1 MSFLEQWFLS
11 NWCLKYQNN
20 TKYTAFNCAFGTFK
34 FLRLPMVLKQSPTVH
49 QLLIDFTWK
58 HLHDIDEVL
67 SGFEQT
73 GLKPAKCKFAVE
85 KEVFLGHETGSKGLH
100 PPLDKRKVIR
110 HYLTPTTRKEFERA
124 LGLFNWFRQYF
135 ANLVW
140 SFALLLIPVQRA
152 LDISCIK
159 FTKVWFGLVPKD
171 CLNSINRMAV
181 KSWNYLQLSPVYLTV
196 FLTYEGDILWLAI
209 LQQFHSDIEWK
220 SARNMVVADSLSR
233 TIHFHEQLLCSPVE
247 NDTCFSDVPEKPTN
261 AFPQKRSSL
270 HEIDKSIDGD
280 YSTEV
285 YNQTSQKA
293 VTELHESTCLSSPV
307 SSDIPYLESPTT
319 SSVSEHQAVAQNVAF
334 QELNMTSAS
343 IRKRYVV
350 SLVCVE
356 ERKNKSS
363 ASYTMIYYYLVMVEY
378 KTLLIVSRNTNTL
391 QSLLMLFA
399 NILGDLYGHVSC
411 TLRGHSFLLT
421 AFDMFSKFIYIKP
434 FVNKDAM
441 SVSEVLMVMFT
452 HYGVCDTLISD
463 QGYELIAKVT
473 SELCSF
479 LCVPQQFTPN
489 IEHQCLGACERIHRT
504 LAATLAP
511 YMNDYLNNW
520 DFLVNAIMFSMNN
533 AVNSSTGYSPFEIVL
548 A

>member
-1 MSFLEQWFLS
+1 MVVLADLNSTVTFKKSVHIDRLKLAYIRQPVPLNYFEATTKVPEAIFRTSATQTVVEKSEQMEVPKVDNDGGYTRPKRVIQKPVRFLS
-11 NWCLKYQNN
+11 SYK
-20 TKYTAFNCAFGTFK
+20 
-34 FLRLPMVLKQSPTVH
+34 
-49 QLLIDFTWK
+49 
-58 HLHDIDEVL
+58 
-67 SGFEQT
+67 
-73 GLKPAKCKFAVE
+73 
-85 KEVFLGHETGSKGLH
+85 
-100 PPLDKRKVIR
+100 LDKVKCILAPRDGPDGLA
-110 HYLTPTTRKEFERA
+110 YL
-124 LGLFNWFRQYF
+124 
-135 ANLVW
+135 
-140 SFALLLIPVQRA
+140 
-152 LDISCIK
+152 
-159 FTKVWFGLVPKD
+159 
-171 CLNSINRMAV
+171 
-181 KSWNYLQLSPVYLTV
+181 
-196 FLTYEGDILWLAI
+196 
-209 LQQFHSDIEWK
+209 
-220 SARNMVVADSLSR
+220 
-233 TIHFHEQLLCSPVE
+233 IHFVGEPAH
-247 NDTCFSDVPEKPTN
+247 
-261 AFPQKRSSL
+261 
-270 HEIDKSIDGD
+270 ISIW
-280 YSTEV
+280 
-285 YNQTSQKA
+285 TSQKA